1 MCLGKGKM
9 NEAEMFKLAQNF
21 DEDAKIADFYD
32 NYQDVT
38 QFDVQK
44 TAKTTSN
51 KDKNALKNDKTI
63 KKQQKKQIEQF
74 KQKYF
79 DFYDDIKIPSHKVT
93 DW

>member
-1 MCLGKGKM
+1 M
-9 NEAEMFKLAQNF
+9 NEAEMFKLAQNL

-38 QFDVQK
+38 QFDMQK

-63 KKQQKKQIEQF
+63 KKQQK
-74 KQKYF
+74 
-79 DFYDDIKIPSHKVT
+79 
-93 DW
+93 